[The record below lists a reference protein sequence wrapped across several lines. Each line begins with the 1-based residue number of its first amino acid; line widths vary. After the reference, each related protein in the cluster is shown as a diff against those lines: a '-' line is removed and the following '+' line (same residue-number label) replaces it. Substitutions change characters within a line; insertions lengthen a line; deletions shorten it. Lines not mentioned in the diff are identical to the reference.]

1 MKLNMKP
8 VLLCIGISIFALQ
21 AQAQE
26 LPEAAPAP
34 ETGRIARCPIPKRWH
49 RKKRTA

>member
-8 VLLCIGISIFALQ
+8 VLLCIGLSMLALQ

-26 LPEAAPAP
+26 
-34 ETGRIARCPIPKRWH
+34 RIARCPIPKRLH
-49 RKKRTA
+49 GKKRTA